1 MSTTSTK
8 KLERRFVTGLEV
20 REAAAGDKGS
30 IGTLTGYAALFGVE
44 SLDLGGFREV
54 IRKGAF
60 KVSLDRGDDVRALA
74 DHEACDVLGRRSVGT
89 LEIAEDDKGLKVT
102 IHLPDTTAGRDT
114 LASVKRGDKS
124 GMSFGFN
131 TVNDEWTRNT
141 VDGTVVYKRELI
153 DADLYE
159 VSVVTWPAYEETL
172 VEARSI
178 TAEQLAAAKLKLEA
192 KSEPKVDQAALEA
205 RKRRIENARRHMD
218 LWTV

>member
-1 MSTTSTK
+1 MSTK
-8 KLERRFVTGLEV
+8 KLERRYVTGLEV
-20 REAAAGDKGS
+20 REAAPGDKNS

-44 SLDLGGFREV
+44 SVDLGGFVET

-124 GMSFGFN
+124 GMSFGFA

-141 VDGTVVYKRELI
+141 IDGKVVYKRELI

-178 TAEQLAAAKLKLEA
+178 TAEQLAAAKAKLEA
-192 KSEPKVDQAALEA
+192 NANKPDLAKRQRHIEIS
-205 RKRRIENARRHMD
+205 KRRMD

>member
-1 MSTTSTK
+1 MSTK

-20 REAAAGDKGS
+20 REAAPGDKNS

-44 SLDLGGFREV
+44 SVDLGGFVET

-141 VDGTVVYKRELI
+141 IDGKVVYKRDLI

-192 KSEPKVDQAALEA
+192 NATKPDLTEQKRHIEMS
-205 RKRRIENARRHMD
+205 KRRMD